1 MHDSLIATQLAR
13 QSSETVDEVK
23 QTNLYGTVEIP
34 GAIESMT

>member
-13 QSSETVDEVK
+13 QSGETVDEEK
-23 QTNLYGTVEIP
+23 MYETVEIP

>member
-13 QSSETVDEVK
+13 QSSETVDEEDR
-23 QTNLYGTVEIP
+23 QETVEIP